1 MAKRA
6 AKKKKRK
13 AKPKPKPRKKQAG
26 ADLQYEVL
34 CELSHSIPQKLIREF
49 TRTTERPRGYQSKQI
64 NEQAQR
70 YGLPFG
76 GETWDLEALLR
87 ALFDFLAKISPH
99 YQRWLEGGGDLP
111 GSRETPSL
119 ERGRMAKA
127 ELAELQLERERGL
140 VIPRE
145 DIHEGLLEFAQA
157 LRDAADRLQ
166 RQHGADAFEIL
177 DDAITSGAAAVERVL
192 AERNGKHR
200 G

>member
-64 NEQAQR
+64 NEQAER

-87 ALFDFLAKISPH
+87 ALFEFLSKISPH
-99 YQRWLEGGGDLP
+99 YQRWLDGGGDLP

-127 ELAELQLERERGL
+127 ELAELQLEERRGL
-140 VIPRE
+140 VIPRT

-177 DDAITSGAAAVERVL
+177 DDAITSGEAAVERVL